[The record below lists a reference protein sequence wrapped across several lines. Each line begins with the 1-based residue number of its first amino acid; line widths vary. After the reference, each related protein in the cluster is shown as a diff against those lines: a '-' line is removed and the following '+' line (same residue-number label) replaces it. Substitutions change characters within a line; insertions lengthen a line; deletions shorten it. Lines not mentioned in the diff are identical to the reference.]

1 MWVMSPSSG
10 KSVSSDQ
17 ELGLTSK
24 QSEPATDFRKCK
36 SISTASDMSNIQKR
50 IGKKRVSDTTCLART
65 WLMSFRGQSSAC
77 QVNIIHAMWILQP
90 EPIFICMPHT
100 SVPYETFM
108 QTHTQ
113 VVSGAGQR
121 WEHRLSCGWEAEI
134 RRTGLVKPWALKTAE
149 RVPTLMLGSIIHPV
163 AEVYVHICCLKGSE
177 RRIAEC
183 WRCIVPPLSFM
194 FLMSRSSKAT
204 RLIFP
209 TSSRSLCCLLFCL
222 CGHSL
227 STHLNKAFGYVA

>member
-1 MWVMSPSSG
+1 
-10 KSVSSDQ
+10 
-17 ELGLTSK
+17 
-24 QSEPATDFRKCK
+24 
-36 SISTASDMSNIQKR
+36 
-50 IGKKRVSDTTCLART
+50 
-65 WLMSFRGQSSAC
+65 MSFRGQSSAC

-90 EPIFICMPHT
+90 GPIFICMPHT

-108 QTHTQ
+108 QAHTQ

-222 CGHSL
+222 RGHSL